1 VKTCA
6 VLTPRLGQSLV
17 PIMARLQSLSGS
29 NPENCAETF
38 SFRIT
43 WVRGG
48 DWRQKQTPNQN
59 SCAGIDCPR
68 PGLHASWIT
77 SLSQRKLSA
86 SLSSLDGSGRR
97 DANPM
102 ESHLERLGRRDW
114 WLWLSTLVVTILSGT
129 VFLLSSFPSL
139 FLHSDRFFEIGSDQ
153 ARWAILGLLLLF
165 NTWLVYRQWSFR
177 RLRAQLTGLAGDAQS
192 NLEGVYDPSRMD
204 PITGLYTRASVEQLL
219 GKEVARARRQNTP
232 LSLVALHLD
241 DFAQLNQRYG
251 SAVGDLILKEFA
263 NRLRKASRGNDVGVR
278 LGSDDFLLV
287 LSECSLSDARIA
299 SDRLGSLEMKCSGH
313 DIALTYSVGWI
324 DYKPGEVP
332 SDMFKRAGDVLE
344 LYKKASKD
352 SFSTTL
358 VVR

>member
-6 VLTPRLGQSLV
+6 VLIPRLRQSLV
-17 PIMARLQSLSGS
+17 PIMASLQWLSGS
-29 NPENCAETF
+29 KPENCSETF

-59 SCAGIDCPR
+59 FRAGIDCPR

-86 SLSSLDGSGRR
+86 SLSSLDGSGRH
-97 DANPM
+97 DAHPM
-102 ESHLERLGRRDW
+102 ESRLQRLERREW
-114 WLWLSTLVVTILSGT
+114 WLWLSALVVTILSGI

-139 FLHSDRFFEIGSDQ
+139 FPHSDRFFEIGSDQ
-153 ARWAILGLLLLF
+153 ARWTILGLLLLF

-177 RLRAQLTGLAGDAQS
+177 QQRAELIGLAGDPQS

-204 PITGLYTRASVEQLL
+204 SVTGLYTRVSVEHLL
-219 GKEVARARRQNTP
+219 GKEVARARRQNSP

-241 DFAQLNQRYG
+241 DFAQINQRYG
-251 SAVGDLILKEFA
+251 STVGDLILKEFA
-263 NRLRKASRGNDVGVR
+263 NRLRKASRGNDFGVR

-287 LSECSLSDARIA
+287 LPECSLSDAKIA
-299 SDRLGSLEMKCSGH
+299 SDRLGTVEMKCSGQ
-313 DIALTYSVGWI
+313 DITLTYSVGWI

-332 SDMFKRAGDVLE
+332 SDLFKRAGDVLE

-352 SFSTTL
+352 NFSTTL
-358 VVR
+358 VLR